1 MTSVGSLSQHSVIL
15 TVKRFLVFVWNFPC
29 CSFCLLLLVLSA
41 WTTETTLVFKIIYF
55 LFNSLCWHQHWIF
68 RVLGRHLL
76 KIRERLGL
84 EGPQRSCSS
93 NLLPWAGL
101 PATRAR
107 QILQVRHLQMWKLTL
122 FVYSTNLTIVSFIN
136 TSSNVTQSNQTT
148 SRAYY

>member
-1 MTSVGSLSQHSVIL
+1 MKCCEARTVIVACFQQL
-15 TVKRFLVFVWNFPC
+15 VARKMYLPQNEDITMYFLY
-29 CSFCLLLLVLSA
+29 
-41 WTTETTLVFKIIYF
+41 KIIYF
-55 LFNSLCWHQHWIF
+55 LFNSLCWHQHLIF

-84 EGPQRSCSS
+84 EGSQRSCSS